1 LPQLVARGP
10 TNREIAVT
18 PVISVKAASVH
29 VSHILRKVDAPD
41 RLEAAAVAHRV
52 TPPHVD

>member
-41 RLEAAAVAHRV
+41 RLRQ
-52 TPPHVD
+52 PPSPTA